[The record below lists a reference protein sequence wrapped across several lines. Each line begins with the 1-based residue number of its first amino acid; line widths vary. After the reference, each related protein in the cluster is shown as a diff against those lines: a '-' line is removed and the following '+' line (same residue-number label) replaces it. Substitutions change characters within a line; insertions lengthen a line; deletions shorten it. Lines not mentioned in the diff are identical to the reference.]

1 MKEKNARVRELEFR
15 ISELRARL
23 PKHSPPPAMMIELDD
38 LEYELEILLKE
49 QENGESQQ
57 NERSPD

>member
-1 MKEKNARVRELEFR
+1 MKEKNARVKELELR

-57 NERSPD
+57 DERSPN